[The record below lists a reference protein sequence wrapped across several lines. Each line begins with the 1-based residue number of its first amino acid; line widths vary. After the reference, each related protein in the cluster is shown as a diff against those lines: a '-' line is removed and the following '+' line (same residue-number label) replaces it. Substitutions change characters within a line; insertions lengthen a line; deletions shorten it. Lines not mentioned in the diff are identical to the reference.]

1 MPFRFLKR
9 RLMTTAR
16 FAWFWST
23 RNNHG
28 LAQERRV
35 CVLTPRSFRKLP
47 RPFRSFPELPEASGN
62 LPEASGS
69 FPEELYKASDFNE
82 LNARRRATSAARR
95 RATSE
100 STAWQNSTRPSL
112 ALAHT
117 PTSSPAS
124 TPVRQVI
131 TKLSLFRSQNFAP
144 LFSDWVYET
153 SVPHL
158 QISPYLQIYKSVS

>member
-1 MPFRFLKR
+1 
-9 RLMTTAR
+9 MTAAR
-16 FAWFWST
+16 FAGFWST

-95 RATSE
+95 RASRTSLE
-100 STAWQNSTRPSL
+100 HGDKSTNNI
-112 ALAHT
+112 T
-117 PTSSPAS
+117 PDCDRVLSS
-124 TPVRQVI
+124 
-131 TKLSLFRSQNFAP
+131 K
-144 LFSDWVYET
+144 VYEATYELVPIVAATTRQRGDRRNQNIEKKTTDISITNYSYMCT
-153 SVPHL
+153 S
-158 QISPYLQIYKSVS
+158 INVS